1 MFVHAAWNVVVFLL
15 FPQIYKAPS
24 PILHGVV
31 VVGWTVV
38 EQSFTDSAPFAVR
51 VTLPLGMVKVVVV
64 LYLLAKEPPLLEL
77 QFEKL

>member
-1 MFVHAAWNVVVFLL
+1 MFVHAARNVVLFLL

-51 VTLPLGMVKVVVV
+51 VTLPLGIVKEVEEPLGV
-64 LYLLAKEPPLLEL
+64 LMLPEFTVQE
-77 QFEKL
+77 EKL